1 MSTIIIITGGH
12 GARDAVQKLE
22 DATGRMNDAQRTA
35 AENLLLQFAQNVTL
49 WLASQGLNG

>member
-22 DATGRMNDAQRTA
+22 DATARMNDTQRTA
-35 AENLLLQFAQNVTL
+35 AEVMLSQFSQNVTL
-49 WLASQGLNG
+49 WLAQNNLNG